1 MDSRYQFPLT
11 KTLPLTPE
19 QIEKEL
25 SALSILERFP
35 GDEEFLMTIYDEQ
48 ATFEDLER
56 ARAMYDQAFSSTGQ
70 RRA

>member
-1 MDSRYQFPLT
+1 MEDRYKFPLT
-11 KTLPLTPE
+11 KTLPLMPE

-48 ATFEDLER
+48 ATFEDIER
-56 ARAMYDQAFSSTGQ
+56 VRAMYDRAFSSTKH
-70 RRA
+70 RSI